1 MLKSLIKN
9 SVIQYKGL
17 ENKLTRAG
25 PACHSSNLNGYCH
38 RWEALIVCWWSQLV
52 SLERLPLFARR
63 IEWKF
68 VITVMKISI
77 SIFIKVHTA
86 TRWTIRHSLMLH
98 WFADLM
104 NVTEEVT
111 IHTPNVSTLLSS
123 ADKLKGL
130 VANFKAWLHRCI
142 IHRCIIW
149 GKGWAGG
156 SQPPTSRTFA
166 PLCLLTPSCITPPSG

>member
-1 MLKSLIKN
+1 MVTIIDGK
-9 SVIQYKGL
+9 
-17 ENKLTRAG
+17 
-25 PACHSSNLNGYCH
+25 HSSYADGVNWYHWKGYH
-38 RWEALIVCWWSQLV
+38 YS
-52 SLERLPLFARR
+52 ARR

-123 ADKLKGL
+123 ADKFKGL

-166 PLCLLTPSCITPPSG
+166 PLCLLTPACITPPSG